1 MVLVCLI
8 TPDIFRKACDI
19 FGLSNVTL
27 TTSDRTITNGA
38 PRLTTI
44 RSVDYEEPQLN
55 TASNADKV
63 AAYMAKQT
71 GIEVASNEVD
81 LSVLR

>member
-1 MVLVCLI
+1 M
-8 TPDIFRKACDI
+8 
-19 FGLSNVTL
+19 

-44 RSVDYEEPQLN
+44 HTVDYEEPQLN
-55 TASNADKV
+55 TPSNAEKV
-63 AAYMAKQT
+63 AAYMAQQT
-71 GIEVASNEVD
+71 GIEVASNDID